1 LVIFPTSLRSL
12 CLPQKTRRTGRE
24 NERQGK
30 DSKVK
35 GQGEAHEALGDMNE
49 FVHLDAEPPF
59 GMLEDIIHTELY
71 GRAIYI
77 SLSLTDEDGAKEI
90 GLSRRKVT
98 DIWRQ
103 VNILPY
109 REAELIYA
117 IREITGEQ
125 AHRLLLRATR
135 DIV

>member
-1 LVIFPTSLRSL
+1 VIFPTSLRSL

-24 NERQGK
+24 NEGQGK
-30 DSKVK
+30 DNKVK

-77 SLSLTDEDGAKEI
+77 SLGLTDEDGAKEI
-90 GLSRRKVT
+90 GLRRRKVT

-109 REAELIYA
+109 RKAELIYA

-125 AHRLLLRATR
+125 AHRFLLRATS
-135 DIV
+135 DVV

>member
-1 LVIFPTSLRSL
+1 MIFPTSLRSL
-12 CLPQKTRRTGRE
+12 CLPQEARRAGRE
-24 NERQGK
+24 SKGQGK

-35 GQGEAHEALGDMNE
+35 GQGEAHKALGDMNE

-71 GRAIYI
+71 GRAIYFPLSLPYEDGTKQI
-77 SLSLTDEDGAKEI
+77 SLC
-90 GLSRRKVT
+90 RRKVT
-98 DIWRQ
+98 DVWGQ

-117 IREITGEQ
+117 IREIMGE
-125 AHRLLLRATR
+125 
-135 DIV
+135 

>member
-1 LVIFPTSLRSL
+1 
-12 CLPQKTRRTGRE
+12 
-24 NERQGK
+24 
-30 DSKVK
+30 
-35 GQGEAHEALGDMNE
+35 
-49 FVHLDAEPPF
+49 
-59 GMLEDIIHTELY
+59 MLEDIIHTELY

-77 SLSLTDEDGAKEI
+77 SLSLPYEDGTKQI
-90 GLSRRKVT
+90 GLRRRKVT

-109 REAELIYA
+109 RKAELIYA

-125 AHRLLLRATR
+125 AHRFLLRATR